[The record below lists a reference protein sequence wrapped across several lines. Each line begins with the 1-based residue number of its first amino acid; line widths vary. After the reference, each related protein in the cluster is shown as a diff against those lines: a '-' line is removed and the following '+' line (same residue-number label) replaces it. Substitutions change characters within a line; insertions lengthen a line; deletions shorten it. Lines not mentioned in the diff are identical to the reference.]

1 MTEAEIDEAIEDMI
15 DEIEEILDGKENA
28 IVLTVLVSLLA
39 QCIESGAEN
48 DTDKKYAMALVIMGL
63 TEALELNAPIGNA

>member
-1 MTEAEIDEAIEDMI
+1 MTEAEIDEAIEDMV